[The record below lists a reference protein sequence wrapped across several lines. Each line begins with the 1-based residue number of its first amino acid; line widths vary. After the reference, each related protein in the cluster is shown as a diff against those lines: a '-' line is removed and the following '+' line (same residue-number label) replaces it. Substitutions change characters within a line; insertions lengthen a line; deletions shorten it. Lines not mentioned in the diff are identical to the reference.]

1 MQRQRLGTPESGH
14 KPGEEGKGRLG
25 GGLAALAVEP
35 EKEIDSALR
44 SENQD
49 EWFSKCVNREG
60 STMASECDNLNV
72 LVVADPLPL
81 KTLLMPVLDTIGV
94 NNILTALD
102 AEEGFDLFYQHS
114 PDLVLADW
122 DMTLSNGLDL
132 TQKIRRAPLSPDYRT
147 PVILL
152 AGDETAG
159 VRMTQALD
167 AGVTQLLLKPFS
179 ASELIEAI
187 THAMNPR
194 EFIQDFLTYIGPDRR
209 QDVMPGYAGPPRRA
223 TDQKTQLGGRR

>member
-1 MQRQRLGTPESGH
+1 
-14 KPGEEGKGRLG
+14 
-25 GGLAALAVEP
+25 
-35 EKEIDSALR
+35 
-44 SENQD
+44 
-49 EWFSKCVNREG
+49 
-60 STMASECDNLNV
+60 MASECDNLNV

-94 NNILTALD
+94 KNILTARD
-102 AEEGFDLFYQHS
+102 AREGFDLFCKHS

-122 DMTLSNGLDL
+122 DMALLSGLDL
-132 TQKIRRAPLSPDYRT
+132 TQKIRRASLSPDYRT

-152 AGDETAG
+152 TGDETAA

-194 EFIQDFLTYIGPDRR
+194 EFIIDFLTYIGPDRR
-209 QDVMPGYAGPPRRA
+209 QDVMPGYAGLPRRA
-223 TDQKTQLGGRR
+223 TDRCV